1 MANFQYLEF
10 IESFLDRPRLQAVLK
25 PNDNND
31 NGNKFS
37 SSAGLMIIPKSSQI
51 NVGIFKWHGLRVRVE
66 EFVRLDAI
74 R

>member
-51 NVGIFKWHGLRVRVE
+51 NVGIFKWYGLRVRVE